1 MADDNLLSKV
11 HGLSDLELAALL
23 CLMNREHCLVS
34 TPPEALDELTDELQL
49 VRISFLPNRDES

>member
-1 MADDNLLSKV
+1 MADEELLSKV

-34 TPPEALDELTDELQL
+34 TPPYVLGELVDELQL
-49 VRISFLPNRDES
+49 VSHPEPSQYY